1 VAPNKN
7 PDGSDNP
14 LGRQKNRRVEIIV
27 DTCGTAP
34 QIKYDKNLAWVDDM
48 DLGYLSQGAGEPHK
62 GKSNGDK
69 AITLAGKV
77 YTRGIGTHSPSEM
90 SIDLKGVGKKFES
103 TIGIDDEVGASGS
116 TSFEVWLDGAKV
128 FDSGI
133 MKGGDAPINVSLD
146 LTGIRS
152 MVLIASDGGN
162 GIADDDA
169 DWADARISLVEG
181 AATKPEAMSIENSAP
196 IIIASSDAKSEPA
209 VHGAKIVGASPNKP
223 FLFLIPT
230 TGSAPFKFSAANLP
244 AGLRLDSTSGIISG
258 AIENEGST
266 DVALTV
272 ENAAGTTQSTLTI
285 ICGKDKLGLTP
296 PMGWNSW
303 KMGFGDDNIRKAR
316 NPGIQLA
323 GTIAAGRP
331 IDAVGADEF
340 LEIDS
345 QYAGTDCYALKVKG
359 DSMIEDGIYD
369 GDYVIVKPNPSP
381 RNGEIVVALL
391 EDGCATL
398 KRFFKESDR
407 FRLQP
412 ANSEMQ
418 PIMVDAA
425 NDLQVQGTVV
435 ALFRKL

>member
-1 VAPNKN
+1 MSDFNEEVGI
-7 PDGSDNP
+7 GSLP
-14 LGRQKNRRVEIIV
+14 PRQRDVVNHIV
-27 DTCGTAP
+27 QLTEEH
-34 QIKYDKNLAWVDDM
+34 
-48 DLGYLSQGAGEPHK
+48 GYPP
-62 GKSNGDK
+62 
-69 AITLAGKV
+69 TLAELAAAMGLRNRMTIHQHVAALKK
-77 YTRGIGTHSPSEM
+77 
-90 SIDLKGVGKKFES
+90 KGVVHWEPGLNRSLKL
-103 TIGIDDEVGASGS
+103 VGRAQ
-116 TSFEVWLDGAKV
+116 E
-128 FDSGI
+128 
-133 MKGGDAPINVSLD
+133 
-146 LTGIRS
+146 
-152 MVLIASDGGN
+152 
-162 GIADDDA
+162 
-169 DWADARISLVEG
+169 
-181 AATKPEAMSIENSAP
+181 
-196 IIIASSDAKSEPA
+196 
-209 VHGAKIVGASPNKP
+209 
-223 FLFLIPT
+223 
-230 TGSAPFKFSAANLP
+230 
-244 AGLRLDSTSGIISG
+244 
-258 AIENEGST
+258 
-266 DVALTV
+266 
-272 ENAAGTTQSTLTI
+272 QSQQ
-285 ICGKDKLGLTP
+285 KH
-296 PMGWNSW
+296 